1 MFDHLRIDNISSRV
15 QSRIESGLPIEEDK
29 ARLTWLKIWL
39 GEDKIIQSV
48 AQKLIRYRIFA
59 EREKKT
65 GKTIELH
72 KIADIEQAQSFDSD
86 FGYKDD
92 LTELNC
98 AIKYLKQIKAGF
110 PTASESKV
118 LYEKSVEILSDVLS
132 KHEGAKFLNFG
143 VNLAHIDHLLAE
155 RFPNVTFTGIDRSK
169 LTKAFNE
176 INYPKLSNVELIAGD
191 IFELLEERS
200 FEGGILLHMRTLT
213 FLPKGFAEK
222 LYRAARNAQFK
233 YLIGFEPM
241 GISRETKS
249 AYVFSLDEQPSVAYR
264 GHAFI
269 HNYPELARRAGYSIR
284 ESGLIETDHAHEDY
298 RIIYFIAEQITGR

>member
-29 ARLTWLKIWL
+29 ATLTWLKIWL
-39 GEDKIIQSV
+39 GENKIIQSI
-48 AQKLIRYRIFA
+48 AQKLIRYRVFA

-72 KIADIEQAQSFDSD
+72 NTSDIEQAESFDSD

-92 LTELNC
+92 LQELNC

-110 PTASESKV
+110 PTASESEV
-118 LYEKSVEILSDVLS
+118 LYAKSVEILSDVLS
-132 KHEGAKFLNFG
+132 KHEEVKFLNFG

-176 INYPKLSNVELIAGD
+176 INYPKLPNIELIAGD

-200 FEGGILLHMRTLT
+200 FEGGIFFHMRTLT

-249 AYVFSLDEQPSVAYR
+249 AYEFSLDEQPSVAYR

-269 HNYPELARRAGYSIR
+269 HNYPELTRRAGYSIR